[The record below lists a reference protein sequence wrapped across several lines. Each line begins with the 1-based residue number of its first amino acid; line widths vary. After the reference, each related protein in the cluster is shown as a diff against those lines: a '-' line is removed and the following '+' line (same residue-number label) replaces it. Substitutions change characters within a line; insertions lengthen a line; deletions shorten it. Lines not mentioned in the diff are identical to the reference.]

1 MPVAPEVRAWIP
13 LRRGL
18 TVGDHVISDVDG
30 QWWESGGSSGSGGGA
45 DVHRISSV
53 SSAYLSTF
61 NVVLHPRGM

>member
-1 MPVAPEVRAWIP
+1 
-13 LRRGL
+13 
-18 TVGDHVISDVDG
+18 VGDHVISDVDG